1 MFEATQRQNFLDLI
15 RPPAGY
21 RLESAIGT
29 TYSLDFVALTAALLA
44 LVDAEA
50 ESDESSTKHIDS
62 LHAITRLADRV
73 RVFVNRGQISGP
85 RKVSR
90 ATVLYDRIVQDVCL
104 PEGSFHPKVWVTHYR
119 PRKIA
124 GAPKRAGV
132 LRVICSSRNLTT
144 SQCWEAF
151 VACEGKEGSG
161 KVGGSFNREV
171 RAFLKRLTA
180 DEPQTLSIVT
190 GVCDALS
197 RTTFDFARAFK
208 DDAEF
213 LWQGYGGQSLHR
225 HLPTRGR
232 RALVVSPFVRKSFL
246 EDILN
251 RFDQAIFVS
260 TQRELDAIA
269 DNAFMTRVCGAKNRV
284 YVVSPVDTEDGETA
298 MDLHAKLMVFED
310 ATGSKTLLGSANAS
324 NNAWRGRNC
333 EALVRFAPGVSIEH
347 FCDRFIFSE
356 EPAKPGGR
364 RSLRGWIT
372 EYQRQPYVEDER
384 DRADRDLNEICAGL
398 SRLDIR
404 AEYDPDMRHLKIALA
419 AVSPDLRVAFSV
431 WTSTCEVQVAL
442 LSQLHSDAALKPFGP
457 ITDGEIGFDD
467 VGLADLTEFLIVQLT
482 HRKLEVQRR
491 FILKVKA
498 DFAQWREQRDAQ
510 LLQQLLTRD
519 SLQAFL
525 QAILFDAAVR
535 PPMPPPDIPGASK
548 GRLAIT
554 GLLSDLSVEAVIR
567 SCTEDTSRID
577 EINRLLKAFEK
588 TQLIDEEFRQFWA
601 TFVAAEA
608 ETRKVAAH
616 G

>member
-1 MFEATQRQNFLDLI
+1 MFEATQRQNFLDLL

-50 ESDESSTKHIDS
+50 ESEESSTKHIDS

-90 ATVLYDRIVQDVCL
+90 ATVLYDRIVQEVCL

-119 PRKIA
+119 PRKSP

-132 LRVICSSRNLTT
+132 LRLICSSRNLTT

-151 VACEGKEGSG
+151 VTCEGQEGSG
-161 KVGGSFNREV
+161 KVEGSFNGEV
-171 RAFLKRLTA
+171 RAFLNHLGA
-180 DEPQTLSIVT
+180 DKPQQSSIFT
-190 GVCDALS
+190 GLREALS
-197 RTTFDFARAFK
+197 RTRFDFPRPFK
-208 DDAEF
+208 DDAAF
-213 LWQGYGGQSLHR
+213 LWQGYGGQGLHR

-232 RALVVSPFVRKSFL
+232 RALVISPFVRKSFL
-246 EDILN
+246 EDIIT
-251 RFDQAIFVS
+251 RFDQAIVVS

-284 YVVSPVDTEDGETA
+284 YVVSPVDTEEGETA
-298 MDLHAKLMVFED
+298 MDLHAKLMVFEH

-324 NNAWRGRNC
+324 NSAWRGRNC
-333 EALVRFAPGVSIEH
+333 EALVRFAPGVSIDH

-364 RSLRGWIT
+364 RPLRGWIT
-372 EYQRQPYVEDER
+372 EYQRQPYVEDEQ
-384 DRADRDLNEICAGL
+384 DRADRDLNEICRGL
-398 SRLDIR
+398 SRLDMR
-404 AEYDPDMRHLKIALA
+404 AEYDPEKQQQKVALET
-419 AVSPDLRVAFSV
+419 VSPDLRVAFSG

-457 ITDGEIGFDD
+457 IIEGEIVFGD
-467 VGLADLTEFLIVQLT
+467 VGLADLTEFLVVQVA
-482 HRKLEVQRR
+482 HRKLELQRR
-491 FILKVKA
+491 FILKAKA

-535 PPMPPPDIPGASK
+535 PPMPPPEIPGAARGWVPVTS
-548 GRLAIT
+548 LM
-554 GLLSDLSVEAVIR
+554 LDLSVEDVIR
-567 SCTEDTSRID
+567 SCTEDSSRIE
-577 EINRLLKAFEK
+577 EINRVLKAFEK

-601 TFVAAEA
+601 TFVTAEA
-608 ETRKVAAH
+608 EARKVSVH